1 MIIYKIVDTQTG
13 DAYVGKTVKKAKDR
27 FREHLRL
34 LSQNKHHNIRLQR
47 IYNKNPERL
56 KLQILEEG
64 ILHETALN
72 ERECYWIMIQGSLN
86 ITTGGEG
93 GDTISNHPNKAEI
106 IKKMQRPSPKGSNS
120 PSYIPLTQEQKT
132 TLVETWSMLEI
143 KSLKLLAEASGL
155 SPYLCRRHL
164 IEEGLYIKD
173 KTNQTQKRMLEKGL
187 LKGSRT
193 PNLTEQQIEYIKKAY
208 IEDWKSCK
216 KIGAEMGFKSEST
229 PLRVIKEAG
238 LLRKQGE
245 WTTHSNIERNKK

>member
-1 MIIYKIVDTQTG
+1 MVIYKIVDTQTG
-13 DAYVGKTVKKAKDR
+13 DTYVGKTVKKAKDR

-64 ILHETALN
+64 MLHETALN
-72 ERECYWIMIQGSLN
+72 ERECYWIMMQGSLN
-86 ITTGGEG
+86 ITAGGEG

-120 PSYIPLTQEQKT
+120 PSYITLTQEQKT

-143 KSLKLLAEASGL
+143 KSLKFLAEASGL